1 MTRHVLCLSR
11 SYLANLL
18 PALGK
23 RHPDTRYFHIVQ
35 TDAEARSIAAQG
47 GEVVLNLEAIVREGL
62 SDSAPLWQE
71 PADMRAVTGFSWSAI
86 QSDRYL
92 PHFDHATRLRIGGL
106 LDKAVGDLFARQH
119 FDAFVSEPVALFITH
134 LLFYYCRRNGTRP
147 LLWGNTYFPDY
158 FYFADA
164 TNMSTPRR
172 EGELEAPETERL
184 RQTVEA
190 YVGGVVGDKAGPA
203 YHYAFSGVKNTRL
216 GYFKQRRGEMPLV
229 LKPGLTSIGLQA
241 ARLGRALLKRAL
253 FPRGADFITAGSVSE
268 HARYMRSLL
277 TAPRI
282 YDPLPETPSAD
293 HVVYPLQYEPEASLL
308 YYAPEIVSQTSF
320 VETILKALPPGK
332 LLWVKEHPNQFG
344 ALGLK
349 PWREIRKRHANL
361 RFVHG
366 RQSGRELLKRAG
378 LCVTISSTM
387 GMDALLIGRRVL
399 VAGNVFFRH
408 FPGAVA
414 LTSYAHLGE
423 ALNDPASYTPQ
434 DERAAL
440 TGHLIDFGL
449 HAYRGDPQPSQI
461 LFEPDNLDLLVAA
474 IDNELAGGEA
484 HSKPGAPHRDG
495 GS

>member
-11 SYLANLL
+11 SYLAHLL

-23 RHPDTRYFHIVQ
+23 RHSDTRYHHIVQ

-47 GEVVLNLEAIVREGL
+47 GEVVLNLEAVIREGL
-62 SDSAPLWQE
+62 SNETPLWRE
-71 PADMRAVTGFSWSAI
+71 PEDMRAVTGFSWSAI

-92 PHFDHATRLRIGGL
+92 PHFDHGTRLRIAGL
-106 LDKAVGDLFARQH
+106 LDRAVRELFARQH

-134 LLFYYCRRNGTRP
+134 LLFYYCRSNGTKA

-164 TNMSTPRR
+164 ANMSTPQRN
-172 EGELEAPETERL
+172 GTLEEPEAQRL

-241 ARLGRALLKRAL
+241 ARLGRAAFKRAL
-253 FPRGADFITAGSVSE
+253 FPRRADFITAGSVSE

-277 TAPRI
+277 TSPRI
-282 YDPLPETPSAD
+282 YDGMPETASAD

-349 PWREIRKRHANL
+349 PWRRLRKRYANL

-399 VAGNVFFRH
+399 VAGDVFFRN

-414 LTSYAHLGE
+414 LASYAHLGE

-434 DERAAL
+434 NERAAL
-440 TGHLIDFGL
+440 TERLIDFGTR
-449 HAYRGDPQPSQI
+449 AYRGDPQPSQI
-461 LFEPDNLDLLVAA
+461 LFEPDNLDRLVAA
-474 IDNELAGGEA
+474 IDNELLGLPRHEA
-484 HSKPGAPHRDG
+484 PAP
-495 GS
+495 